1 VTRWWLAAAAAA
13 ALAAPVFAYPI
24 TEERKLGEQFA
35 VEAASQLPLLREPAV
50 VDYVSTIGQRIVAKL
65 DAPQPFEYR
74 FSVVNDDSLNAFAV
88 PGGFI
93 YVNSGL
99 LLRAGNDSELAGVL
113 GHEIGHSHAHH
124 IVRQQEKTTL
134 MSYAALAGMLL
145 SIIQPAIGAAAMG
158 ASATAQLQYQREFEQ
173 EADYLGIRYM
183 RAAGFDPHGM
193 TSFMKRLW
201 EEQRTMPLDQMP
213 PYMMS
218 HPLTDERITNLEAAT
233 RNIPQQPGWQKPS
246 FGLQRAQAIVLA
258 LSRDP
263 AVLDRYAKAAAGGN
277 PRAVALHGV
286 VMLYQGDAAGALAKL
301 ESAKAAG
308 LREVDDDI
316 ALARFRSGDFDGA
329 LRLLRARA
337 EEAPDDATAQSLLGQ
352 VLLAQKDYAGSARAL
367 QRASDSAPGID
378 QVEYD
383 LGQAYGRSGDPGRGL
398 YHLARALELRGDVEQ
413 ARAQYEKAAKQ
424 LAPDSAEAQI
434 AQQRVERLSE
444 FSRHRILGH

>member
-1 VTRWWLAAAAAA
+1 MRRFWLAAAAAA
-13 ALAAPVFAYPI
+13 VLAAPVFAYPI

-50 VDYVSTIGQRIVAKL
+50 VDYVSTIGRRIVAKL

-74 FSVVNDDSLNAFAV
+74 FSVVHDDSLNAFAV

-93 YVNSGL
+93 YVNTGI

-124 IVRQQEKTTL
+124 IVRQQEKSTFA
-134 MSYAALAGMLL
+134 SYAALAGMLL

-201 EEQRTMPLDQMP
+201 EEQRTMPLDQIP

-246 FGLQRAQAIVLA
+246 FGLERAQAIVLA
-258 LSRDP
+258 LSRDA

-277 PRAVALHGV
+277 PRAIALHGV
-286 VMLYQGDAAGALAKL
+286 VMLYQGNAAGALQKL
-301 ESAKAAG
+301 ESAKASG
-308 LREVDDDI
+308 LRDVDDDI

-329 LRLLRARA
+329 LRVLRGRV
-337 EEAPDDATAQSLLGQ
+337 EEAPDDTAAQSLLGQ

-367 QRASDSAPGID
+367 QRASDGAPGID

-383 LGQAYGRSGDPGRGL
+383 LGQAYGRSGDSGRGL

-434 AQQRVERLSE
+434 AQQRVERLGE
-444 FSRHRILGH
+444 FARHRILGR